1 MISGLKNVLMGVVA
15 FAIVTAVLDSTVMTG
30 TDAGTTLIK
39 ALLGLV
45 VAFAVIIGAFKL
57 FGSGGGDK

>member
-1 MISGLKNVLMGVVA
+1 MVSGLKNVLMGIVA
-15 FAIVTAVLDSTVMTG
+15 FAIVNAVLGSTVMTG
-30 TDAGTTLIK
+30 TDTGTTLIK

-57 FGSGGGDK
+57 FSGK

>member
-1 MISGLKNVLMGVVA
+1 MGIVA
-15 FAIVTAVLDSTVMTG
+15 FAIVNAVLGSTVMTG

-57 FGSGGGDK
+57 FSAGK